1 MLLVVA
7 GMGMGAARA
16 EATQGRPPA
25 RVAASSQGEYSDLAD
40 AGVHRGA
47 VEALAADGVLDG
59 TECAPGQFCP
69 NDPLSRR
76 MMAVWLVRL
85 LDGDD
90 PEATGIARFADIA
103 ADARWAA
110 HIERLAD
117 LRVTRGCFGLLGLA
131 HYCPDRAVT
140 RAQMAAFL
148 VRAFHL
154 PPGVDAGFEDV
165 ASDSTFRA
173 DIDSLAAAGIT
184 FGCAAG
190 PPTRYCPNRA
200 VTRAEM
206 ASFLHRARVRPTVQ
220 ISWVDLGIAT
230 GCPLDVVCKG
240 LLVEL
245 DGDWEST
252 THRLQCVVDGRLV
265 SREVFTEGRTSIPGP
280 WPPQHITGHIAP
292 CADRLTWSGWGG
304 NPSFNAVYVI
314 VDRVKSN
321 TLQAA
326 GL

>member
-1 MLLVVA
+1 
-7 GMGMGAARA
+7 
-16 EATQGRPPA
+16 
-25 RVAASSQGEYSDLAD
+25 
-40 AGVHRGA
+40 
-47 VEALAADGVLDG
+47 
-59 TECAPGQFCP
+59 
-69 NDPLSRR
+69 

-190 PPTRYCPNRA
+190 PPARYCPDRA

-292 CADRLTWSGWGG
+292 CADRLTWSSWGG
-304 NPSFNAVYVI
+304 NPSFNAVCVI